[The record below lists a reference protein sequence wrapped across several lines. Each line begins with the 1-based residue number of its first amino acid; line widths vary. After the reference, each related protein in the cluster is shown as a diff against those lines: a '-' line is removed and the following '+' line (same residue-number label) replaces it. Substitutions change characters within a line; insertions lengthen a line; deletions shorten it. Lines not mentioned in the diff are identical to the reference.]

1 MKKNSNIFQ
10 EDIKVPE
17 IVLQKADEAFARIQ
31 TEGRSA
37 MQKNN
42 QTEKK
47 KRGFWKNPAAVAACA
62 CLIIAGSVTV
72 GAAVHHV
79 WSRGMKETLQ
89 ATDTQQKELTD
100 KGAAVVLKEDADYSK
115 LAVTDNGITITPE
128 TIIVDKYFAHISFS
142 VKGYDIAKGDEPG
155 FGDWDIGVK
164 GEKALGDTQAYGEFY
179 DGTVCDENGY
189 PVYEDGTPIE
199 EDENGKMILHYVDKD
214 GNLEFVASLGVADQ
228 KDSLLGKTIYCKLKD
243 LGTLHKTSFA
253 LAKEGNWDFEI
264 KLPDVSTASNI
275 TVGKSIEGTPFTID
289 TIELSPISIR
299 INYSV
304 NGKIE
309 IKEDT
314 NQVPL
319 FKGVVLKDGKKLP
332 FLGDA
337 GGSGYDDDAM
347 TKAYSLRSF
356 VQVIDPDQVQ
366 ALIMQT
372 NDAGGDTI
380 EVPIQ

>member
-37 MQKNN
+37 MTKNS

-79 WSRGMKETLQ
+79 WSRGMKGTLQ

-142 VKGYDIAKGDEPG
+142 VKGYDLAKGDEPG

-164 GEKALGDTQAYGEFY
+164 GEKALG
-179 DGTVCDENGY
+179 
-189 PVYEDGTPIE
+189 
-199 EDENGKMILHYVDKD
+199 
-214 GNLEFVASLGVADQ
+214 
-228 KDSLLGKTIYCKLKD
+228 
-243 LGTLHKTSFA
+243 
-253 LAKEGNWDFEI
+253 
-264 KLPDVSTASNI
+264 ASN
-275 TVGKSIEGTPFTID
+275 F
-289 TIELSPISIR
+289 
-299 INYSV
+299 
-304 NGKIE
+304 
-309 IKEDT
+309 
-314 NQVPL
+314 
-319 FKGVVLKDGKKLP
+319 
-332 FLGDA
+332 
-337 GGSGYDDDAM
+337 
-347 TKAYSLRSF
+347 
-356 VQVIDPDQVQ
+356 
-366 ALIMQT
+366 
-372 NDAGGDTI
+372 
-380 EVPIQ
+380 